1 MILLDYNQVCIAN
14 LMAQIGNHT
23 NVGIDENLLRH
34 MVLNTIRS
42 LKTKFYSDYGELII
56 CCDDKKVWRK
66 EVFKYYKANR
76 KKARD
81 ESELDWSSIF
91 NSLNKIKA
99 ELKEY
104 FPYRVIQV
112 EGAEADDVIGSIT
125 LKYGQMLNTGE
136 KILILSGDKDF
147 GQLQVFGNV
156 TQFDPVRKKYIKHD
170 DPVKFTR
177 ELILKGDRGDG
188 VPNILSPDDSFITN
202 VRQKPLRIEKFINI
216 TNPRQELKDELLRN
230 WMRNEQLID
239 LNFTPEDIQSK
250 IITEYDTQSG
260 KGKDKLFN
268 YFVTHKLSSLMES
281 IQEF

>member
-1 MILLDYNQVCIAN
+1 MILLDFNQVCIAN
-14 LMAQIGNHT
+14 LMAQLGNHT
-23 NVGIDENLLRH
+23 NTEIEEGLLRH

-42 LKTKFYSDYGELII
+42 LKNKFSEEYGELII

-81 ESELDWSSIF
+81 ESELDWNALF
-91 NSLNKIKA
+91 NSLNTIKS

-112 EGAEADDVIGSIT
+112 EGAEADDVIGAIT
-125 LKYGQMLNTGE
+125 IANGNMLNTGE

-147 GQLQVFGNV
+147 GQLQIFGNV
-156 TQFDPVRKKYIKHD
+156 RQYDPVRKKEIKHS

-177 ELILKGDRGDG
+177 ELILKGDTGDG
-188 VPNILSPDDSFITN
+188 IPNILSPDDCFVNKI
-202 VRQKPLRIEKFINI
+202 RQKPLRLEKYSHLK
-216 TNPRQELKDELLRN
+216 NPRQELQEDQLRN

-239 LNFTPEDIQSK
+239 LTFIPEHISSK
-250 IITEYDTQSG
+250 IHSEYEKEAS
-260 KGKDKLFN
+260 KGKTKLFN
-268 YFVTHKLSSLMES
+268 YFVTHKLSLLIEN
-281 IQEF
+281 INEF

>member
-42 LKTKFYSDYGELII
+42 LKAKFCADFGELII

-66 EVFKYYKANR
+66 EVFKFYKANR

-81 ESELDWSSIF
+81 ESELDWSAIF
-91 NSLNKIKA
+91 NALNKIKA
-99 ELKEY
+99 ELKEF

-125 LKYGQMLNTGE
+125 LKCGQMLNTGPR
-136 KILILSGDKDF
+136 ILILSGDKDF

-202 VRQKPLRIEKFINI
+202 VRQKPLRIDKYINI
-216 TNPRQELKDELLRN
+216 TNPREELKDELLRN
-230 WMRNEQLID
+230 WLRNEQLID
-239 LNFTPEDIQSK
+239 LTFTPEDIQTK
-250 IITEYDTQSG
+250 VIEEYRAQEG
-260 KGKDKLFN
+260 KSREKLFN